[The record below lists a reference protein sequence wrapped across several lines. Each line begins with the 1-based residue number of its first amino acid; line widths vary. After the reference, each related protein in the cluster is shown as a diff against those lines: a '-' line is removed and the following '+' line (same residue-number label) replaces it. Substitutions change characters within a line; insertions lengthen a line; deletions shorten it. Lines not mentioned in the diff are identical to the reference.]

1 MKKVGI
7 ITVHRLPNWGS
18 VMQGYALQKV
28 IEKLGYNCECVDY
41 IYPNEWHISKGC
53 WSPQHISLKN
63 KIARFLGFRPPLL
76 SSLVDE
82 FIKNEMN
89 VSRCYRSYDEI
100 HKNPPCY
107 DIYVSGSDQ
116 IWNWKTMYMDTTY
129 LLDFAPK
136 KSRIISYSSSFSV
149 NTIPAEYRSIYI
161 NCLKRYDAI
170 SVRENGGNVLV
181 SDLLNTNAKVVL
193 DPTLLLNKEDWK
205 QLEIKANWKSRLPE
219 KYILCYTL
227 GYTYNPIP
235 AMCKLLHSLQSKYN
249 CPVIFIGR
257 KLSDYDG
264 DVFRFERNQGIGV
277 YEFLWLVSHATVF
290 ATSSFHGTAFSVNLG
305 TPFLSLVEKKE
316 QSDDRISSFLKDM
329 GLIDHLVTVKTEFE
343 HLKHDETYDVVSSQ
357 KKLQKLR
364 LQSLEWLQ
372 NALNGSCEE
381 QKSLC

>member
-1 MKKVGI
+1 MKSVGI

-116 IWNWKTMYMDTTY
+116 IWNWKTMYLDTTY
-129 LLDFAPK
+129 LLDFVPANRRK
-136 KSRIISYSSSFSV
+136 ISYSSSFSV
-149 NTIPAEYRSIYI
+149 DAIPEEYRNVYFEYLS
-161 NCLKRYDAI
+161 RYQAI
-170 SVRENGGNVLV
+170 SVREEGGSRLIEE
-181 SDLLNTNAKVVL
+181 LLGKPAKVVL
-193 DPTLLLNKEDWK
+193 DPTLLLTKEEWGRLASKAKWK
-205 QLEIKANWKSRLPE
+205 KKMPHR
-219 KYILCYTL
+219 YILCYTL

-235 AMCKLLHSLQSKYN
+235 AMCNLLHNLQSKYN
-249 CPVIFIGR
+249 CPIIFIGR
-257 KLSDYDG
+257 ELTDFNG
-264 DVFRFERNQGIGV
+264 DVFHFHRSQGIGI
-277 YEFLWLVSHATVF
+277 YEFLWLVSHASVF

-316 QSDDRISSFLKDM
+316 QADDRIPSFLIKV
-329 GLIDHLVTVKTEFE
+329 GLEDHLVTVSTDFDN
-343 HLKHDETYDVVSSQ
+343 LQVDGTYDVSEVQ
-357 KKLQKLR
+357 ER
-364 LQSLEWLQ
+364 LEIMRADSLNWLKE
-372 NALNGSCEE
+372 ALVE
-381 QKSLC
+381 